1 MLRNFYTQLKARLT
15 KQYRVEL
22 IDDLTLSQSKQ
33 LFLKP
38 ITVALVGGLLFLGIV
53 GGTIIMFIF
62 MPTLHQLIPDYRP
75 PAEIE
80 QSKAEMDSIVNEL
93 ELRYKDIE
101 AYEASI
107 KVVAG
112 VAEPDEA
119 SSLNFSQER
128 LDSIRRAQQEQLAD
142 QRFDNARDIPEYVE
156 NSSSN
161 GVGASQVVYIREETG
176 QRMITAEEALVNLY
190 PPLRGTVEDTF
201 RMATG
206 HLGVDISSKE
216 NSIIK
221 SISEGFVVI
230 SEYSVENG
238 WVIGI
243 VSKGNVVSFYKHN
256 SRLLKKAGTYVY
268 KGEPIAVIGNTG
280 ENSTGIHLHL
290 EIWHN
295 GIPVNP
301 VNFIEI
307 NS

>member
-1 MLRNFYTQLKARLT
+1 MFMLRNFYKQLKARLT

-38 ITVALVGGLLFLGIV
+38 ITVAWIGGLLFLGIV

-62 MPTLHQLIPDYRP
+62 TPALHQLIPNYRP
-75 PAEIE
+75 PAEIA
-80 QSKAEMDSIVNEL
+80 QSNAVIDSMVNEL
-93 ELRYKDIE
+93 EQRYKDIE

-112 VAEPDEA
+112 FDGA
-119 SSLNFSQER
+119 SALDFSQER
-128 LDSIRRAQQEQLAD
+128 LDSIRQAQQEKEDAQNFES
-142 QRFDNARDIPEYVE
+142 QGDIPEYSG
-156 NSSSN
+156 NPSQN
-161 GVGASQVVYIREETG
+161 GVGASQVVYIRDESG
-176 QRMITAEEALVNLY
+176 KGGIKSEEALVNLY
-190 PPLRGTVEDTF
+190 PPLMGVVEDTF
-201 RMATG
+201 RIEAG
-206 HLGVDISSKE
+206 HLGIDISSKE

-221 SISEGFVVI
+221 SIAEGFVVI

-238 WVIGI
+238 WVIGV

-301 VNFIEI
+301 GDFIEI
-307 NS
+307 NL

>member
-1 MLRNFYTQLKARLT
+1 MLRNFYKQLKARLT

-38 ITVALVGGLLFLGIV
+38 ITVAWIGGLLFLGIV

-62 MPTLHQLIPDYRP
+62 TPTLHQLIPDYRP
-75 PAEIE
+75 PAEID
-80 QSKAEMDSIVNEL
+80 QSKAEIDSMVNEL

-112 VAEPDEA
+112 FDEA
-119 SSLNFSQER
+119 SAPNFSQER
-128 LDSIRRAQQEQLAD
+128 LDSIRRLQEEKAASRNFENAD
-142 QRFDNARDIPEYVE
+142 DIPDYVG
-156 NSSSN
+156 NPAQN
-161 GVGASQVVYIREETG
+161 GVGASQVVYIREESG
-176 QRMITAEEALVNLY
+176 RREISAEEALVNLY

-201 RMATG
+201 RIAAG
-206 HLGVDISSKE
+206 HMGIDISSKE

-221 SISEGFVVI
+221 SIAEGFVVI

-238 WVIGI
+238 WVIGV

-256 SRLLKKAGTYVY
+256 SRLLKKAGTFVY

>member
-1 MLRNFYTQLKARLT
+1 MFMLRNFYKQLKARLT

-38 ITVALVGGLLFLGIV
+38 ITVAWIAGLLFLGIV
-53 GGTIIMFIF
+53 GGTVIVFIF
-62 MPTLHQLIPDYRP
+62 TPTLHKLIPDYKP
-75 PAEIE
+75 PAEIA
-80 QSKAEMDSIVNEL
+80 QSNAVIDSMVNEL
-93 ELRYKDIE
+93 EQRYKDIE

-112 VAEPDEA
+112 FDGA
-119 SSLNFSQER
+119 SALEFSQER
-128 LDSIRRAQQEQLAD
+128 LDSLRKAQQEKAEVQNFQNID
-142 QRFDNARDIPEYVE
+142 DIPEYAGNPGQ
-156 NSSSN
+156 NS
-161 GVGASQVVYIREETG
+161 VGASQVVYIRDESDQIG
-176 QRMITAEEALVNLY
+176 VKAEEALVNLF
-190 PPLRGTVEDTF
+190 PPLLGTVEDTF
-201 RMATG
+201 KVSAG
-206 HLGVDISSKE
+206 HLGIDISSKE

-221 SISEGFVVI
+221 SIAEGFVVI

-238 WVIGI
+238 WVIGV

>member
-1 MLRNFYTQLKARLT
+1 MLRNFYKQIKARLT

-38 ITVALVGGLLFLGIV
+38 ITVAWLVGLLFLGIV
-53 GGTIIMFIF
+53 GGTIVMFVF
-62 MPTLHQLIPDYRP
+62 TPALHQLIPNYRP
-75 PAEIE
+75 PAEVAQE
-80 QSKAEMDSIVNEL
+80 KAEIDSMVNEMEKKINEF
-93 ELRYKDIE
+93 EL
-101 AYEASI
+101 YEASL
-107 KVVAG
+107 KAATG
-112 VAEPDEA
+112 TDTSAF
-119 SSLNFSQER
+119 NFDQSR
-128 LDSIRRAQQEQLAD
+128 LDELIESQGTIDPGELSENMGEIVEYSENPGENGAD
-142 QRFDNARDIPEYVE
+142 PR
-156 NSSSN
+156 
-161 GVGASQVVYIREETG
+161 QVIYIRKPG
-176 QRMITAEEALVNLY
+176 RAEKESQQALVNLF
-190 PPLRGTVEDTF
+190 PPLMGTIEDTF
-201 RMATG
+201 RLGSG

-238 WVIGI
+238 WVIGV
-243 VSKGNVVSFYKHN
+243 VSKGNVLSFYKHN
-256 SRLLKKAGTYVY
+256 SRLLKNVGTYVY

-295 GIPVNP
+295 GIPLNP
-301 VNFIEI
+301 LNYIEI